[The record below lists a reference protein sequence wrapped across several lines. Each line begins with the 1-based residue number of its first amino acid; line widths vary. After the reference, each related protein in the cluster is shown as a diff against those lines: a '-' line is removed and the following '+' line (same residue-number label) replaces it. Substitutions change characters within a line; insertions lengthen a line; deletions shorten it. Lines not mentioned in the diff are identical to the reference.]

1 MVFEEIVAFN
11 ELRRSVMERAF
22 VMLAELLQQEQFE
35 LLLPEDD
42 QDG

>member
-1 MVFEEIVAFN
+1 MK
-11 ELRRSVMERAF
+11 RAF

-42 QDG
+42 GTEISED